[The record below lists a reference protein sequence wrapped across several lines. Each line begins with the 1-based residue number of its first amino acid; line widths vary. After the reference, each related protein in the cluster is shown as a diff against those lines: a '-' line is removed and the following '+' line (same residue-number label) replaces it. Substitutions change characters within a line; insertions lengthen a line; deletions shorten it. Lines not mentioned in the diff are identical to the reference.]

1 MCGIFCCLWN
11 TTKKHNFTNQLNNS
25 LKYIKH
31 RGPDNQKLINGNGWA
46 LGHTRLS
53 ILDLSNN
60 GNQPMFSS
68 DRNCVIIFNGEIY
81 NHQELRKNLETKY
94 NFISSSGI

>member
-11 TTKKHNFTNQLNNS
+11 TTKKYNFINQLNNS
-25 LKYIKH
+25 FKYITH

-53 ILDLSNN
+53 IIDTSKKSTST
-60 GNQPMFSS
+60 F
-68 DRNCVIIFNGEIY
+68 Y
-81 NHQELRKNLETKY
+81 
-94 NFISSSGI
+94 